1 MLPALEKFEEEL
13 SSLNHKEYVYYKKV
27 TSSIKKKATDL
38 IKNESKNLKEIDSNN
53 YKFRSKSKKVYKI
66 VYDPDCYECPD
77 CTFCTCS
84 SFLDKA
90 VCKHLTMICIKNK
103 YSLPGLTYLPKFSL
117 RKAQRKGRFSKAS
130 PALDISN

>member
-1 MLPALEKFEEEL
+1 MYIIK
-13 SSLNHKEYVYYKKV
+13 KKV

-38 IKNESKNLKEIDSNN
+38 FKNESTNLKEIDSNN

-103 YSLPGLTYLPKFSL
+103 YSLSGLTYLPKFSL

-130 PALDISN
+130 PA